1 MKFSFRLKAFHAS
14 RAAPWKALFALG
26 ASLLACSAHANIDL
40 SKLQL
45 PSFLGG
51 GQARQAL
58 DPGMLAGLALSKVL
72 DNELPVRLDAKQV
85 YPSVPAPPGGPFAIT
100 ARLAI
105 SPESLSQPLAA
116 GDYEIPVYA
125 YAMDSS
131 LPRPGGGVAYQLGAL
146 QGRAAE
152 AISTLFWRAQLANVN
167 PTLIAITAVSIQSG
181 VTYAH
186 LPLGCQKTVDQL
198 IPDMRDQLKGDY
210 IETLQLTYAKLGRFY
225 PLPALPDLLMQMGPN
240 GKTALIA
247 ISQQQTLQRQQL
259 DDDKRAQILVAG
271 QESGVYA
278 PVQAEV
284 GPWTERMPGIAYM
297 RLKIV
302 AGPMGVNTL
311 QVRVLASP
319 AGSPATAPTL
329 MSLFGA
335 KATPQGAARVTGLVG
350 YSMFQ
355 PAQPLSIYP
364 LIAQR

>member
-1 MKFSFRLKAFHAS
+1 MRALSGFPKQFALHRVAIAALAFSFLS
-14 RAAPWKALFALG
+14 AP
-26 ASLLACSAHANIDL
+26 AHANIDL
-40 SKLQL
+40 SRLQL

-51 GQARQAL
+51 GQAGKAL
-58 DPGMLAGLALSKVL
+58 NPGMLAGTALAKVL
-72 DNELPVRLDAKQV
+72 DNELPIRLDAKSV
-85 YPSVPAPPGGPFAIT
+85 FPTVPAPPGGPFAVT
-100 ARLAI
+100 SRLALT
-105 SPESLSQPLAA
+105 PESLSQPLPA

-146 QGRAAE
+146 RGRAAE
-152 AISTLFWRAQLANVN
+152 AISTLFWRGQLANVN
-167 PTLIAITAVSIQSG
+167 PTLIAVTALNIQSG

-186 LPLGCQKTVDQL
+186 LPPGCQKTVELL
-198 IPDMRDQLKGDY
+198 IPDMKDQLTGDY
-210 IETLQLTYAKLGRFY
+210 IETLEQTYAKLGRFY
-225 PLPALPDLLMQMGPN
+225 PLPALPDLLAQMGPN
-240 GKTALIA
+240 GKTALVA
-247 ISQQQTLQRQQL
+247 MSQQRKLQRQAL
-259 DDDKRAQILVAG
+259 DDQRRDEVLVAG

-284 GPWTERMPGIAYM
+284 GPWTERVPGIAYM

-311 QVRVLASP
+311 QMRVLAAST
-319 AGSPATAPTL
+319 ASAATPPTL

-335 KATPQGAARVTGLVG
+335 KARPQAGTAVAGLVG